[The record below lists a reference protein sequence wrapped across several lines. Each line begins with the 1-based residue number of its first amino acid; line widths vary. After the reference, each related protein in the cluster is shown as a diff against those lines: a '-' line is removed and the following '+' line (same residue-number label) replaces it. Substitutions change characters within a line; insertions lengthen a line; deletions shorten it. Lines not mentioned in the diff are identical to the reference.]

1 MGVWCKSIDGHTQ
14 LATTTPI
21 TAQILPL
28 PFVCFRHQPPPVWG
42 YLFGCGWF
50 NKRGGVDFLSSL
62 LQLMCISSIE
72 CANLIS

>member
-28 PFVCFRHQPPPVWG
+28 PFVCFRHQPPPCVG
-42 YLFGCGWF
+42 LLIFLGV
-50 NKRGGVDFLSSL
+50 GGSTKGVVLIFLVLSCS
-62 LQLMCISSIE
+62 
-72 CANLIS
+72 